1 MMSTS
6 KLIEVVAN
14 LASYDP
20 EMTIYAPKPW
30 SCDSDAIVAREPDGD
45 GLPREAMGRHAAYF
59 IEVFVAKEF
68 LDGWT
73 TSVARPTSA
82 REQCERL
89 IQYAI
94 NDA

>member
-1 MMSTS
+1 MSTS

-30 SCDSDAIVAREPDGD
+30 SCDSEAIVVREPDEG
-45 GLPREAMGRHAAYF
+45 GLPREAKSCGAVYF

-73 TSVARPTSA
+73 ASKARSISA